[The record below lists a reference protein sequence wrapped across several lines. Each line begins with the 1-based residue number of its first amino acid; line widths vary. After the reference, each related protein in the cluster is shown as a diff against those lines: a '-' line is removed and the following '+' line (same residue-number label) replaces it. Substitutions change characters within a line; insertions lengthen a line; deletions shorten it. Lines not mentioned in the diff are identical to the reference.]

1 MKPHYMLGMTT
12 ALAVVLA
19 LALPSSV
26 RAQGPALTG
35 KVTSA
40 AEGAMEGVVVTAH
53 KDGSVVSVSVTT
65 NAQGVYSFPED
76 RLEPGHYNLAIR
88 AVGYDLRQDRSRRR
102 RREDHERRPQAR
114 QDQESRRPT
123 HQCRVDD
130 EHPRHRRPEGCPAQL
145 HELPHLE
152 RIVRSTHDADEWTQ
166 VVSRMMGY
174 GAVSQPIKPQPMLDK
189 SRAGSA
195 GAIPQ
200 IRRVSGDHQL
210 ECDRSLAIRAEDTAA
225 SNRPVHTCHR
235 DRISSGASD
244 HRAA

>member
-76 RLEPGHYNLAIR
+76 RLEPGRYNLAIR
-88 AVGYDLRQDRSRRR
+88 AVGYDLAPSP
-102 RREDHERRPQAR
+102 EPTSSARRPR
-114 QDQESRRPT
+114 MSTSSSTRP
-123 HQCRVDD
+123 
-130 EHPRHRRPEGCPAQL
+130 
-145 HELPHLE
+145 
-152 RIVRSTHDADEWTQ
+152 
-166 VVSRMMGY
+166 
-174 GAVSQPIKPQPMLDK
+174 
-189 SRAGSA
+189 
-195 GAIPQ
+195 
-200 IRRVSGDHQL
+200 
-210 ECDRSLAIRAEDTAA
+210 
-225 SNRPVHTCHR
+225 
-235 DRISSGASD
+235 RISPANSPMPSG
-244 HRAA
+244 